1 MAHDCDKL
9 VAANSSKRA
18 DPRAGSHTIEPRDQ
32 HRRRDASDSTGQ
44 TADGHAWR
52 EAQNNN
58 RASSIDFMLSTL
70 IELQRL
76 KRLDRT
82 GWTLRGLP
90 NGTESVAAHSFGVS
104 VTAMLLADRCKAR
117 GVSLD
122 VEKVLRIALLHDWAE
137 TRVGDMPRTATL
149 YFGSAARKQAETAAF
164 ADIVNAVDAD
174 GSYATLYNDYERR
187 ESTEARL
194 VKAADVL
201 DLLIQVLALE
211 RAGARGLDEFWEVAD
226 NPEFNLEGAAEQIVL
241 ELLQSILKARSELHP
256 NV

>member
-1 MAHDCDKL
+1 
-9 VAANSSKRA
+9 
-18 DPRAGSHTIEPRDQ
+18 
-32 HRRRDASDSTGQ
+32 
-44 TADGHAWR
+44 
-52 EAQNNN
+52 
-58 RASSIDFMLSTL
+58 MLSTL

-82 GWTLRGLP
+82 GWTLRGLS
-90 NGTESVAAHSFGVS
+90 NGTESVAAHSFGVA
-104 VTAMLLADRCKAR
+104 VTAMLLADHCKAR
-117 GVSLD
+117 GVAID
-122 VEKVLRIALLHDWAE
+122 VEKVLRVALLHDWAE

-164 ADIVNAVDAD
+164 ADIVNPLDAD
-174 GSYATLYNDYERR
+174 GSYAALYNDYERR
-187 ESTEARL
+187 ESLEARL

-226 NPEFNLEGAAEQIVL
+226 KPEFNLEGVAEQIVL
-241 ELLQSILKARSELHP
+241 ELLRSILKARSELQP

>member
-1 MAHDCDKL
+1 
-9 VAANSSKRA
+9 
-18 DPRAGSHTIEPRDQ
+18 
-32 HRRRDASDSTGQ
+32 
-44 TADGHAWR
+44 
-52 EAQNNN
+52 
-58 RASSIDFMLSTL
+58 MLSTL

-104 VTAMLLADRCKAR
+104 ATAMLLADRFIAQ
-117 GVSLD
+117 GIAVD

-137 TRVGDMPRTATL
+137 VRVGDLPRTATL
-149 YFGSAARKQAETAAF
+149 YFGSDARKHAETAAF
-164 ADIVNAVDAD
+164 QDVVRDAD
-174 GSYATLYNDYERR
+174 AEGLYADLYNDYELRQ
-187 ESTEARL
+187 SLEARL

-211 RAGARGLDEFWEVAD
+211 RAGARGLNEFWKVAE
-226 NPEFNLEGAAEQIVL
+226 NPEFKLEGPADQIVQ
-241 ELLQSILKARSELHP
+241 ELLQSILKARSELND